1 MKKTICFALALCL
14 LFLPVTAQAKTGQGW
29 YFKAKGKDVRP
40 ELPQVDGTL
49 AKGIGR
55 DEKVVYLTFDAG
67 YENGNV
73 EKVLNVLKEKGV
85 AGTFFV
91 LEHLAKKHPELCRR
105 MVEEGHLVG
114 NHTANH
120 PNVATLSP
128 EEIKKE
134 LKEMEEVWK
143 EATGS
148 DIAPYFRPP
157 EGAWSEASLKEI
169 HALGYRTVFW
179 SLAWAD
185 WDNNDQ
191 KSPKYAMDKLMGRM
205 HNGAVILLHPTSA
218 TNAAILGDLIDE
230 LRREGYRF
238 ETVDTLWQSA

>member
-1 MKKTICFALALCL
+1 MKKTICFVLAFCL
-14 LFLPVTAQAKTGQGW
+14 LLFCGSAQAKGGQGW
-29 YFKAKGKDVRP
+29 YFKAKGKGMRP
-40 ELPQVDGTL
+40 ELPTVNETY

-73 EKVLNVLKEKGV
+73 EKVLNVLKEKDV

-91 LEHLAKKHPELCRR
+91 LEHLVRKNPELCRR
-105 MVEEGHLVG
+105 MATEGHLVA

-120 PNVATLSP
+120 PNVTSLS
-128 EEIKKE
+128 EEE
-134 LKEMEEVWK
+134 LKQELTALETAWREVVGG
-143 EATGS
+143 EL
-148 DIAPYFRPP
+148 APYFRPP
-157 EGAWSEASLKEI
+157 EGAWDNASLEKVY
-169 HALGYRTVFW
+169 AAGYRTVFW

-191 KSPKYAMDKLMGRM
+191 KSPAYAMEKLMGRM
-205 HNGAVILLHPTSA
+205 HNGAVILLHPTGS
-218 TNAAILGDLIDE
+218 TNAAILGDLIDQ
-230 LRREGYRF
+230 LRAEGYRF